1 MYPLEDSPMIHHIE
15 EGLDLEAGEMDID
28 GIDLQSI
35 VDAVVNM
42 I

>member
-1 MYPLEDSPMIHHIE
+1 
-15 EGLDLEAGEMDID
+15 MDID

-42 I
+42 IWNRSPWSKFNL